1 MDQVE
6 RELKLLDCGGA
17 NNSPI
22 LYTNTEEYDGSSWTA
37 GGALGTANM
46 VWHLLKVE
54 HKLQLYLLVEDLA
67 QAPQLQQK
75 DMMDQ
80 VGQH

>member
-1 MDQVE
+1 
-6 RELKLLDCGGA
+6 
-17 NNSPI
+17 
-22 LYTNTEEYDGSSWTA
+22 
-37 GGALGTANM
+37 M
-46 VWHLLKVE
+46 VWHLLRVE
-54 HKLQLYLLVEDLA
+54 HKLQLYLLGEDLA